1 MRRILFGL
9 GSTFAFVLLSGTV
22 AAKEPATDRSELW
35 EGDQGTCE
43 AVTNNLVM
51 NCGFETNS
59 FAPWV
64 QSGDTSFTGIDM
76 PSAHSGQFGLDTGPV
91 TDLGYITQ
99 NLATGDQGAMHHLS
113 FWLRN
118 LGGTPNRF
126 RVTWEGNVL
135 MDVTDMPA
143 FDYTRYD
150 FDVFACGG
158 TSELKFGFMQAP
170 AYFHFDDVVVVRSTD
185 P

>member
-9 GSTFAFVLLSGTV
+9 GLTSAFVLLSGTGE
-22 AAKEPATDRSELW
+22 AKEPATERSEQYA
-35 EGDQGTCE
+35 GDQGTCE
-43 AVTNNLVM
+43 AVTNNLVA
-51 NCGFETNS
+51 NCGFETGV
-59 FAPWV
+59 FGPWV
-64 QSGDTSFTGIDM
+64 RSGDPSFTGIDNA
-76 PSAHSGQFGLDTGPV
+76 SAHSGQFGLDTGPV
-91 TDLGYITQ
+91 SDLGYITQ

-135 MDVTDMPA
+135 MDMTDMPA

-158 TSELKFGFMQAP
+158 TSELKFGFLQVP
-170 AYFHFDDVVVVRSTD
+170 TFFYFDDVVVVRS